1 MWETQASDR
10 IIWAKLDAAG
20 LALLRGVESTFAVAA
35 FFGISSSAYPYPD
48 THQHSPLPRLL
59 QDAGSFARLSI

>member
-35 FFGISSSAYPYPD
+35 FFGISSSAYP
-48 THQHSPLPRLL
+48 
-59 QDAGSFARLSI
+59 